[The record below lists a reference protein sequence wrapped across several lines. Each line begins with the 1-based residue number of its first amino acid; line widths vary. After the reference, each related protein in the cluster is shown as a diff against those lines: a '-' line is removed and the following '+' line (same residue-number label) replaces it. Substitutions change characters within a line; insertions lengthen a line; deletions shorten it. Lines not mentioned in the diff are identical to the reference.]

1 MYAYTTIPCYYENST
16 KDLYL
21 IFLFEITSYL
31 GGAALY
37 EPVVE
42 NVTCEENKIE
52 RHLLKIMVENL
63 KINKFC
69 LVGVE
74 T

>member
-1 MYAYTTIPCYYENST
+1 
-16 KDLYL
+16 L

-37 EPVVE
+37 EPVAE
-42 NVTCEENKIE
+42 NVACEENKIE
-52 RHLLKIMVENL
+52 KHLLKIMVENL